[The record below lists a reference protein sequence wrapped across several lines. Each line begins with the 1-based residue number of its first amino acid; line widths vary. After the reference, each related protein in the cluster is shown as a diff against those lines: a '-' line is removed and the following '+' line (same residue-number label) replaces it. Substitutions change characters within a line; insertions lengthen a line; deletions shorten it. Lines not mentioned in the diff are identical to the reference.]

1 MGNPVVQASTSTGG
15 LVELNDQRL
24 CPFLKID
31 AISLS
36 FSASSVL
43 DVDFRKSPQSPK
55 P

>member
-1 MGNPVVQASTSTGG
+1 MSNPVVQASTSTSG
-15 LVELNDQRL
+15 LVMLNDQQL
-24 CPFLKID
+24 GPFWKTD